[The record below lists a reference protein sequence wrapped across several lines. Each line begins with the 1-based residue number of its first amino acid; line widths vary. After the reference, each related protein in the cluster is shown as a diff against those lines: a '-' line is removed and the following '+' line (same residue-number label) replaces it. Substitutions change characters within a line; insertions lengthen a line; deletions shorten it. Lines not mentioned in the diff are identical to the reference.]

1 MQLIVDKLEK
11 SFGVQEVFKDVSFMI
26 AKGSIQRRQLYDRQR
41 RKNRAG
47 GS

>member
-26 AKGSIQRRQLYDRQR
+26 AKGKDWS
-41 RKNRAG
+41 G

>member
-26 AKGSIQRRQLYDRQR
+26 AKEEKRSGWWELMAAENLRW
-41 RKNRAG
+41 
-47 GS
+47 

>member
-26 AKGSIQRRQLYDRQR
+26 AKAKTSAL
-41 RKNRAG
+41 
-47 GS
+47 

>member
-26 AKGSIQRRQLYDRQR
+26 AKGWWELMAAENLRW
-41 RKNRAG
+41 
-47 GS
+47 

>member
-26 AKGSIQRRQLYDRQR
+26 AKAC
-41 RKNRAG
+41 RKYSKTSAL
-47 GS
+47 

>member
-26 AKGSIQRRQLYDRQR
+26 AKGEKSGWWELMAAENLRW
-41 RKNRAG
+41 
-47 GS
+47 

>member
-26 AKGSIQRRQLYDRQR
+26 AKESLINWRSPLAC
-41 RKNRAG
+41 RKYSKTSAL
-47 GS
+47 